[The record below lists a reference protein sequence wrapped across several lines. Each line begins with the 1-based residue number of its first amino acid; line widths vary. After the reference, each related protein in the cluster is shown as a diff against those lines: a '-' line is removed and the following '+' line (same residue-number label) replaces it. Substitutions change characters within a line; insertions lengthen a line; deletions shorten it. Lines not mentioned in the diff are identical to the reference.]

1 MNDATGDPAGEDAV
15 KRAHLYATACRE
27 ALAAA
32 NACLEVANTAV
43 GARDVA
49 NQRPQ
54 AEISIQTFTRR
65 AEQAEDEFI
74 PLYRAFVAACSKARE
89 TAASLL
95 AAQTDDDP
103 EIVLGLNVEPEV
115 LNEVATAKAILLANF
130 GSTPAGFVEG
140 IEEVH
145 AILKEPFP
153 EPGNIYAP
161 PPPTER
167 QCPWCAETIK
177 VEAVICR
184 FCGRDVQPQPSADPS
199 S

>member
-1 MNDATGDPAGEDAV
+1 MSDATGAPAGGDAV
-15 KRAHLYATACRE
+15 ERARLYATSCRE
-27 ALAAA
+27 ILATA
-32 NACLEVANTAV
+32 NACLDVANTAV
-43 GARDVA
+43 GARNVA
-49 NQRPQ
+49 DQRPQ

-74 PLYRAFVAACSKARE
+74 PLYRAFVEACSKARE
-89 TAASLL
+89 AAASLL
-95 AAQTDDDP
+95 AAQAEDDP
-103 EIVLGLNVEPEV
+103 EIVLALNVQPDV
-115 LNEVATAKAILLANF
+115 LNEVATAKAVLLANF

-140 IEEVH
+140 IEEVNV
-145 AILKEPFP
+145 ILKEPFP

-167 QCPWCAETIK
+167 TCPWCAETIK